1 MHLIASAHL
10 DCQQVLKFV
19 DQVKYVPIASWS
31 RGMRMKLSS
40 RSLSMHLP
48 ASPATAIMD
57 VTISFARKKNRWS
70 LLLGVEF
77 YQAGYYCGRWSRISR
92 IQKICLWD
100 LSSGSGAPVLDAQQ
114 VFEVMPRWMLLFL
127 FLRLINVL
135 GALYLLSLHFQVIYL
150 QSLDYRVT

>member
-1 MHLIASAHL
+1 MEP
-10 DCQQVLKFV
+10 DEGGVL
-19 DQVKYVPIASWS
+19 
-31 RGMRMKLSS
+31 LSGS
-40 RSLSMHLP
+40 Y
-48 ASPATAIMD
+48 D
-57 VTISFARKKNRWS
+57 K
-70 LLLGVEF
+70 
-77 YQAGYYCGRWSRISR
+77 
-92 IQKICLWD
+92 KICLWD